1 MLPKIII
8 VVLLLSIVGVLMWSM
23 VFLVKDESHKKC
35 TLLLLKIRVG
45 LSITLVLFVLLSY
58 YMGWIQ
64 PHGLL
69 QAAPK

>member
-1 MLPKIII
+1 MLPKIIL
-8 VVLLLSIVGVLMWSM
+8 VVMLLSIVGVLMWSM
-23 VFLVKDESHKKC
+23 VFLVKDESHKKR

-58 YMGWIQ
+58 YMGWIH

-69 QAAPK
+69 QAPPK